1 MDLKEE
7 LIDNENCI
15 FIEKYNIMGINVYKF
30 ISIKNRDTIFALKKD
45 DSFKKINNKLFLNF
59 LYKKFD
65 YKIKTD
71 ICEND
76 DEKK

>member
-45 DSFKKINNKLFLNF
+45 DNFKKINNKLFLNF
-59 LYKKFD
+59 LYKKFN
-65 YKIKTD
+65 YEIKTD

-76 DEKK
+76 NEEE